1 LTPPGGAGAP
11 SPSAPFVEAKGL
23 VREFAGVAAVDGIDL
38 ALPAGAFL
46 VIFGPNG
53 AGKTSLLRMLAGGM
67 RPTRGE
73 VWLAIERPDADPG
86 RPPRRERIGPG
97 SAEGRERIGVLS
109 HQTFLYSHLTARE
122 NLRFFGRLYGLTDLA
137 ERVSQRLE
145 QVGLT
150 TRADDRVQTFSRGM
164 RQRLGLARTLLHD
177 PELVLLDEPY
187 TGLDAHAAA
196 VLRGILEALHDGRRT
211 VVLVTHNITQGLEI
225 ADRAAIQVRG
235 RFAWEG
241 STTDVR
247 PHEFEVF
254 YQDTVDRVEGGLAPA
269 PDRKRA

>member
-1 LTPPGGAGAP
+1 MTAA
-11 SPSAPFVEAKGL
+11 EAFLEARGL
-23 VREFAGVAAVDGIDL
+23 VREYGGVAAVDGIDL

-53 AGKTSLLRMLAGGM
+53 AGKTSLLRMLAGGL

-73 VWLAIERPDADPG
+73 VRLAG
-86 RPPRRERIGPG
+86 RRLVPG
-97 SAEGRERIGVLS
+97 SPDGRERIGVLS
-109 HQTFLYSHLTARE
+109 HQTYLYGHLTARE
-122 NLRFFGRLYGLTDLA
+122 NLRFYAKLYGLTDVSD
-137 ERVSQRLE
+137 RVAQRLD
-145 QVGLT
+145 QVGLR
-150 TRADDRVQTFSRGM
+150 TRGDDRVQTFSRGM

-196 VLRGILEALHDGRRT
+196 VLRGVLTALHDGRRT
-211 VVLVTHNITQGLEI
+211 VVLVTHNLTQGLEI

-241 STTDVR
+241 RTDELRVQ
-247 PHEFEVF
+247 EFEVF
-254 YQDTVDRVEGGLAPA
+254 YQETVDRVEGGLGAGPE
-269 PDRKRA
+269 RKRA